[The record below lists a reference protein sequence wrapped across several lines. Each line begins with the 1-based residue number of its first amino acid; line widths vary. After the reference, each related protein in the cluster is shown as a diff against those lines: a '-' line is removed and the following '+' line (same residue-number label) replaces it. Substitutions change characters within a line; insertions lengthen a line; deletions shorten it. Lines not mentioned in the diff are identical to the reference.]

1 MVTSW
6 CSFSKWRKL
15 PLPNGPSMWVSSF
28 RRDGDSPREMPS
40 SANEIGSRSA
50 SSSRFF
56 FCPSLFLSLSLS
68 SLSLSF
74 SLLLSPSLPPSPS
87 TLFARI
93 NSAVQNYRVLRR
105 TVPRKWRPRKGRR
118 FLLVIK
124 IYAGTTWT
132 PGWRRA
138 FSNEEYDEGN
148 YVDGK
153 NA

>member
-1 MVTSW
+1 MD
-6 CSFSKWRKL
+6 
-15 PLPNGPSMWVSSF
+15 
-28 RRDGDSPREMPS
+28 RRCESRRLDATVILREKCLRRRTRLARVQP
-40 SANEIGSRSA
+40 APQ
-50 SSSRFF
+50 RFF
-56 FCPSLFLSLSLS
+56 FCPPLFLSLFLSP
-68 SLSLSF
+68 LSLSF

-153 NA
+153 MHRI